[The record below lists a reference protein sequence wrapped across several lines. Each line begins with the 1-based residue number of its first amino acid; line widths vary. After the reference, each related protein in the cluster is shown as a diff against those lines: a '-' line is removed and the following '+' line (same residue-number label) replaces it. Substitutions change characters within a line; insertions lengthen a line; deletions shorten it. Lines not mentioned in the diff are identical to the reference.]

1 MRRTEANASRLS
13 AADAPRYADLFARCG
28 RYTHAKETQAA
39 GVYPYF
45 LPISGS
51 EGTEVVI
58 DGERKIMLGS
68 NNYLGLTH
76 DPRVLEA
83 AERAARR
90 YGSGCTG
97 SRLLNGTLD
106 LHEQLE
112 AELAAFVGKPAAIV
126 FSTGYQSNVGI
137 IAALA
142 HRGDAVILDK
152 LDHASIVDGAKLS
165 GAHVYRFRHADIAAL
180 ERMLARAHRDVPSG
194 GAMVVVDGVF
204 SMEGDLADLPAIVAV
219 CQRAGARLVVDE
231 AHSVGVLGRTGA
243 GVHEHFGVTDQCDIL
258 IGTFSKS
265 LASIGGFAAGDETVL
280 HYVRHHARA
289 LIFSASIPP
298 YAAATVRECL
308 RIIRTEPD
316 LRQRLWRNRQRLM
329 DGLRALGFDTGTSA
343 TPIVPIVVGESAR
356 TFFFWRALFDHG
368 VFTNPVIP
376 PAVPEGGSRIRT
388 SVMAS
393 HTDALIDEAL
403 ERIEKAGRQVGVI

>member
-1 MRRTEANASRLS
+1 MRNSHVKASEP
-13 AADAPRYADLFARCG
+13 AMVDVHRYADLFARCA

-58 DGERKIMLGS
+58 EGARKIMLGS

-90 YGSGCTG
+90 YGAGCTG

-106 LHEQLE
+106 LHEELE
-112 AELAAFVGKPAAIV
+112 AELAAFVGKPAAVV
-126 FSTGYQSNVGI
+126 FSTGYQANLGI
-137 IAALA
+137 VASLA
-142 HRGDAVILDK
+142 HRGDAVILDR
-152 LDHASIVDGAKLS
+152 LDHASIVDGARLS
-165 GAHVYRFRHADIAAL
+165 GANVHRYRHADMASL
-180 ERMLARAHRDVPSG
+180 ERVLERARRQVTSG
-194 GAMVVVDGVF
+194 GAMVVVDGIF
-204 SMEGDLADLPAIVAV
+204 SMEGDLADLPAVIAI
-219 CQRAGARLVVDE
+219 CQRHGARLVVDE
-231 AHSVGVLGRTGA
+231 AHSVGVMGGGGA
-243 GVHEHFGVTDQCDIL
+243 GVHEHFGVTDQCDIVV
-258 IGTFSKS
+258 GTFSKS

-298 YAAATVRECL
+298 YAAATAREAL
-308 RIIRTEPD
+308 RIIRTEPE
-316 LRQRLWRNRQRLM
+316 RRERLWRNRERLA
-329 DGLRALGFDTGTSA
+329 DGLRTRGFDIGTST

-376 PAVPEGGSRIRT
+376 PAVPDGSSRIRT
-388 SVMAS
+388 SVMAT

-403 ERIEKAGRQVGVI
+403 ERIEQAGKQVGVI